1 MSALRSLLLLLLPL
15 CPGPGPGPGS
25 EAKVTRSCAETRQVL
40 GARGYSL
47 NLIPPALISGEHLR
61 VCPQEYTCCSSETEQ
76 RLIRESENTFRGLV
90 EDSGSFL
97 VHTLAARHRKFDEF
111 FLEMLS
117 VAQHSL
123 TQLFSHSY
131 GRLYAQHALIFNGL
145 FSRLRDFYGESGEGL
160 DDTLADFW
168 AQLLERV
175 FPLLHPQYSFPPDY
189 LLCLSRLASSTDGS
203 LQPFGDS
210 PRRLRLQITRTLVAA
225 RAFVQGLETGRIV
238 VSEAL
243 KFHPSHKSV
252 SATWNLPPQIC
263 DNLTCCYVGS
273 PTLGAH
279 IQLSTQS
286 LGKVPVSEG
295 CSQALM
301 RLIGCPLCRGVPSLM
316 PCRGFCLNVV
326 RGCLS
331 NRGLEPD
338 WGNYLDGLLILAD
351 KLQGPFSFELAAES
365 IGVKISEGLMYLQ
378 ENSVKVSTQVF
389 QECGP
394 PNPVPARNRRA
405 PPPREEASRL
415 WSMVTEEERPTTAAG
430 TNLHRLV
437 WELRERLAR
446 MRGFWARLSLTVC
459 GDSRMAADASLE
471 AAPCWT
477 GAGRGRYLPP
487 VIGGSPAEQVN
498 NPEFKVDTSG
508 PDVPTRRR
516 RLQLRAATARM
527 KAAALGY
534 DLDGQDADEDASGSG
549 GGQQYADDWMTGA
562 GAPPVR
568 PPRPPYPPRRD
579 GSGGKGGGG
588 SARYNQGRSRSWGAS
603 IGFHTQ
609 TILILS
615 LSALAL
621 LGPR

>member
-1 MSALRSLLLLLLPL
+1 MFALRPLLLLLLPL

-76 RLIRESENTFRGLV
+76 RLIRETEATFRSLV

-225 RAFVQGLETGRIV
+225 RAFVQGLETGRNV

-243 KFHPSHKSV
+243 K
-252 SATWNLPPQIC
+252 
-263 DNLTCCYVGS
+263 
-273 PTLGAH
+273 
-279 IQLSTQS
+279 
-286 LGKVPVSEG
+286 VPLSEG

-316 PCRGFCLNVV
+316 PCQGFCLNVV

-331 NRGLEPD
+331 SRGLEPD

-378 ENSVKVSTQVF
+378 ENSAKVSAQVF

-394 PNPVPARNRRA
+394 PHPVPAR
-405 PPPREEASRL
+405 
-415 WSMVTEEERPTTAAG
+415 
-430 TNLHRLV
+430 
-437 WELRERLAR
+437 
-446 MRGFWARLSLTVC
+446 
-459 GDSRMAADASLE
+459 
-471 AAPCWT
+471 
-477 GAGRGRYLPP
+477 
-487 VIGGSPAEQVN
+487 
-498 NPEFKVDTSG
+498 K
-508 PDVPTRRR
+508 
-516 RLQLRAATARM
+516 M
-527 KAAALGY
+527 KAAALGH

-549 GGQQYADDWMTGA
+549 GGQQYADDWMA
-562 GAPPVR
+562 GAVAPPAR

-588 SARYNQGRSRSWGAS
+588 SARYNQGRSRSGGAS

-609 TILILS
+609 TIFILS
-615 LSALAL
+615 VSALAL

>member
-1 MSALRSLLLLLLPL
+1 MSALRSLLLLLLSL

-243 KFHPSHKSV
+243 K
-252 SATWNLPPQIC
+252 
-263 DNLTCCYVGS
+263 
-273 PTLGAH
+273 
-279 IQLSTQS
+279 
-286 LGKVPVSEG
+286 VPVSEG

-394 PNPVPARNRRA
+394 PHPVPARNRRA
-405 PPPREEASRL
+405 PPPRQEASRL

-471 AAPCWT
+471 EAPCWT

-487 VIGGSPAEQVN
+487 VIGGTSAEQVN
-498 NPEFKVDTSG
+498 NPELKVDTSG

-527 KAAALGY
+527 KAAALGH
-534 DLDGQDADEDASGSG
+534 DLDGQDEDEDASGSG
-549 GGQQYADDWMTGA
+549 GGQQYADDWMAGA

-579 GSGGKGGGG
+579 GSGGRGGG
-588 SARYNQGRSRSWGAS
+588 SARYNQGRSRSGGAS

>member
-1 MSALRSLLLLLLPL
+1 MSALRPLLLLLLPL

-76 RLIRESENTFRGLV
+76 RLIRETEATFRGLV

-225 RAFVQGLETGRIV
+225 RAFVQGLETGRNV

-243 KFHPSHKSV
+243 
-252 SATWNLPPQIC
+252 
-263 DNLTCCYVGS
+263 
-273 PTLGAH
+273 
-279 IQLSTQS
+279 
-286 LGKVPVSEG
+286 KVPVSEG

-316 PCRGFCLNVV
+316 PCQGFCLNVV

-331 NRGLEPD
+331 SRGLEPD

-378 ENSVKVSTQVF
+378 ETVF

-394 PNPVPARNRRA
+394 PDPVPARNRRA
-405 PPPREEASRL
+405 PPPREEAGRL
-415 WSMVTEEERPTTAAG
+415 WSMVTEEERPTTALA
-430 TNLHRLV
+430 
-437 WELRERLAR
+437 LRGCSAR
-446 MRGFWARLSLTVC
+446 
-459 GDSRMAADASLE
+459 
-471 AAPCWT
+471 
-477 GAGRGRYLPP
+477 RYLPP
-487 VIGGSPAEQVN
+487 VVGGSPAEQVN
-498 NPEFKVDTSG
+498 NPELKVDASG

-527 KAAALGY
+527 KAAALGH

-549 GGQQYADDWMTGA
+549 GGQQYADDWMA
-562 GAPPVR
+562 GAVAPPAR

-588 SARYNQGRSRSWGAS
+588 SARYNQGRSR
-603 IGFHTQ
+603 T
-609 TILILS
+609 
-615 LSALAL
+615 LAL

>member
-1 MSALRSLLLLLLPL
+1 MSTLRSLLLLLLSL

-117 VAQHSL
+117 VAQQSL

-203 LQPFGDS
+203 LQPFGES

-243 KFHPSHKSV
+243 
-252 SATWNLPPQIC
+252 
-263 DNLTCCYVGS
+263 
-273 PTLGAH
+273 
-279 IQLSTQS
+279 
-286 LGKVPVSEG
+286 KVPVSEG

-378 ENSVKVSTQVF
+378 ENSGKVSTQVF

-394 PNPVPARNRRA
+394 PHPVPARNRRA
-405 PPPREEASRL
+405 PPPREEPSRL

-487 VIGGSPAEQVN
+487 VIGGTSAEQVN
-498 NPEFKVDTSG
+498 NPELKVDTSI

-516 RLQLRAATARM
+516 RLLLRAATARM
-527 KAAALGY
+527 KAAALGH

-549 GGQQYADDWMTGA
+549 GGQQYADDWMAGA
-562 GAPPVR
+562 GAPRVR
-568 PPRPPYPPRRD
+568 PPRPPYPPQRD

-588 SARYNQGRSRSWGAS
+588 SARYNQGRYNQGRSRSGGSS

>member
-1 MSALRSLLLLLLPL
+1 MFPLRPLVLLLLPL

-76 RLIRESENTFRGLV
+76 RLIRETEATFRSLV

-225 RAFVQGLETGRIV
+225 RAFVQGLETGRNV

-243 KFHPSHKSV
+243 K
-252 SATWNLPPQIC
+252 
-263 DNLTCCYVGS
+263 
-273 PTLGAH
+273 
-279 IQLSTQS
+279 
-286 LGKVPVSEG
+286 VPLSEG

-316 PCRGFCLNVV
+316 PCQGFCLNVV

-331 NRGLEPD
+331 SRGLEPD

-378 ENSVKVSTQVF
+378 ENSAKVSAQVRGREGWRVEF
-389 QECGP
+389 ARQRGKAQTLTVFFSSVSVSVTSPTPLPGCSLLLCTYDFSVFSCYPISPSACLFSLCLIVSHHDLSPLCLLSDLSLSLSPCLPITHGLSP
-394 PNPVPARNRRA
+394 LPNP
-405 PPPREEASRL
+405 ASTCVSL
-415 WSMVTEEERPTTAAG
+415 PC
-430 TNLHRLV
+430 
-437 WELRERLAR
+437 
-446 MRGFWARLSLTVC
+446 LSLSVFISIFLC
-459 GDSRMAADASLE
+459 L
-471 AAPCWT
+471 PLP
-477 GAGRGRYLPP
+477 LPP
-487 VIGGSPAEQVN
+487 IPSLSL
-498 NPEFKVDTSG
+498 FF
-508 PDVPTRRR
+508 
-516 RLQLRAATARM
+516 L
-527 KAAALGY
+527 
-534 DLDGQDADEDASGSG
+534 ADEDASGSG
-549 GGQQYADDWMTGA
+549 GGQQYADDWMA
-562 GAPPVR
+562 GAVAPPAR

-588 SARYNQGRSRSWGAS
+588 SARYNQGRSRSAGAS

-615 LSALAL
+615 VSALAL

>member
-1 MSALRSLLLLLLPL
+1 MSALRPLLLLLLPL

-76 RLIRESENTFRGLV
+76 RLIRETEATFRGLV

-160 DDTLADFW
+160 DDTLVDFW

-225 RAFVQGLETGRIV
+225 RAFVQGLETGRNV

-243 KFHPSHKSV
+243 
-252 SATWNLPPQIC
+252 
-263 DNLTCCYVGS
+263 
-273 PTLGAH
+273 
-279 IQLSTQS
+279 
-286 LGKVPVSEG
+286 KVPVSEG

-316 PCRGFCLNVV
+316 PCQGFCLNVV

-331 NRGLEPD
+331 SRGLEPD

-378 ENSVKVSTQVF
+378 ENSAKVSAQVF

-394 PNPVPARNRRA
+394 PHPVPARNRRA
-405 PPPREEASRL
+405 PPPREEAGRL

-471 AAPCWT
+471 AAACWT

-487 VIGGSPAEQVN
+487 VVGGSAAEQVN
-498 NPEFKVDTSG
+498 NPELKVDASG

-527 KAAALGY
+527 KAAALGH

-549 GGQQYADDWMTGA
+549 GGQQYADDWMA
-562 GAPPVR
+562 GAVAPPAR

-588 SARYNQGRSRSWGAS
+588 SARYNQGRSRSGGAS

-615 LSALAL
+615 LAALAL

>member
-1 MSALRSLLLLLLPL
+1 MSALRPLLLLLLPL

-76 RLIRESENTFRGLV
+76 RLIREAEATFQGLV

-225 RAFVQGLETGRIV
+225 RAFVQGLETGRSV

-243 KFHPSHKSV
+243 K
-252 SATWNLPPQIC
+252 
-263 DNLTCCYVGS
+263 
-273 PTLGAH
+273 
-279 IQLSTQS
+279 
-286 LGKVPVSEG
+286 VPVSES

-316 PCRGFCLNVV
+316 PCQGFCLNVV

-331 NRGLEPD
+331 SRGLEPD

-378 ENSVKVSTQVF
+378 ENSAKVSAQGDCVRSL
-389 QECGP
+389 P
-394 PNPVPARNRRA
+394 RA
-405 PPPREEASRL
+405 AGVSGVRPPPPGACPQPS
-415 WSMVTEEERPTTAAG
+415 SP
-430 TNLHRLV
+430 
-437 WELRERLAR
+437 
-446 MRGFWARLSLTVC
+446 
-459 GDSRMAADASLE
+459 
-471 AAPCWT
+471 AAP
-477 GAGRGRYLPP
+477 GRGGPAVVDGDR
-487 VIGGSPAEQVN
+487 GGAAHDGRGHQPAPAGVGA
-498 NPEFKVDTSG
+498 PRASG
-508 PDVPTRRR
+508 PD
-516 RLQLRAATARM
+516 
-527 KAAALGY
+527 
-534 DLDGQDADEDASGSG
+534 
-549 GGQQYADDWMTGA
+549 A
-562 GAPPVR
+562 G
-568 PPRPPYPPRRD
+568 
-579 GSGGKGGGG
+579 
-588 SARYNQGRSRSWGAS
+588 
-603 IGFHTQ
+603 
-609 TILILS
+609 
-615 LSALAL
+615 L
-621 LGPR
+621 LGPAVPDGVRRLSHGSGRLAGGGALLDRSRAGPVLAASGRGLPGRAGQQPRAQGGRLGPRCPDTAASATAPGGHGQNESGRTGTRPGRAGHG

>member
-1 MSALRSLLLLLLPL
+1 MFVLRPLLLLLLPL

-76 RLIRESENTFRGLV
+76 RLIRETEATFRSLV

-117 VAQHSL
+117 VAQRSL
-123 TQLFSHSY
+123 THLFSHSY

-225 RAFVQGLETGRIV
+225 RAFVQGLETGRNV

-243 KFHPSHKSV
+243 KFHPSHESV

-263 DNLTCCYVGS
+263 DNLTCCHMGS
-273 PTLGAH
+273 PALGV
-279 IQLSTQS
+279 
-286 LGKVPVSEG
+286 G
-295 CSQALM
+295 
-301 RLIGCPLCRGVPSLM
+301 
-316 PCRGFCLNVV
+316 
-326 RGCLS
+326 
-331 NRGLEPD
+331 
-338 WGNYLDGLLILAD
+338 WDGLLILAD
-351 KLQGPFSFELAAES
+351 KLQGPFSFELVAKS

-378 ENSVKVSTQVF
+378 ENSAKVSAQVF

-394 PNPVPARNRRA
+394 PHPMRTRNRRA
-405 PPPREEASRL
+405 PPPREEVGRL
-415 WSMVTEEERPTTAAG
+415 WSMVTEEERPTTAGG

-437 WELRERLAR
+437 WELHERLAR
-446 MRGFWARLSLTVC
+446 MRGFWARQSLTVC

-471 AAPCWT
+471 VALCWT
-477 GAGRGRYLPP
+477 GAGWGRYLPP
-487 VIGGSPAEQVN
+487 VVGGSLAEQVN
-498 NPEFKVDTSG
+498 NPELKVDTSG
-508 PDVPTRRR
+508 PDVLTRRR

-527 KAAALGY
+527 KAAALGH
-534 DLDGQDADEDASGSG
+534 DLDWQDADEDASGSG
-549 GGQQYADDWMTGA
+549 GGQQYADDWMAGA
-562 GAPPVR
+562 GAPPAR

-588 SARYNQGRSRSWGAS
+588 SARYNRGRNRSGGAS

-615 LSALAL
+615 VSSLAL